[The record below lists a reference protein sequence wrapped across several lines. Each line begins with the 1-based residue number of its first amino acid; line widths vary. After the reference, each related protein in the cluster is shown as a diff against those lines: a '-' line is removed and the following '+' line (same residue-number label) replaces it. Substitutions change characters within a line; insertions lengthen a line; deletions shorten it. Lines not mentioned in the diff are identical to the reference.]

1 VDAGRLDFSRDARAV
16 FTGPAEN
23 NLLDQGQLLA
33 RLLAADD
40 GQAPLDAAGIRP

>member
-23 NLLDQGQLLA
+23 IFLIKVNYWLGF
-33 RLLAADD
+33 
-40 GQAPLDAAGIRP
+40 